1 MTKQLALIEEFL
13 SCHDMMTI
21 FSLFFFCTI
30 CVKSVSIRSFPG
42 PYFPA
47 FGLNT
52 ICPYSV
58 RMLENT
64 DQKNSEYGHFLR
76 SVGVEDLPHKF
87 LLENYLVS
95 VEFHENR
102 TGKIT
107 VWVYFVSVNEIMS
120 VAVNRLG
127 VEFSSL
133 FTTTF

>member
-1 MTKQLALIEEFL
+1 
-13 SCHDMMTI
+13 
-21 FSLFFFCTI
+21 
-30 CVKSVSIRSFPG
+30 
-42 PYFPA
+42 
-47 FGLNT
+47 
-52 ICPYSV
+52 
-58 RMLENT
+58 MLENT

-76 SVGVEDLPHKF
+76 SVGVEDLPHEF

-107 VWVYFVSVNEIMS
+107 VGVYFVSVNEIMS

-127 VEFSSL
+127 VGFSSL